1 MKNTKI
7 DTAALRRNA
16 DQASQLLKTI
26 ANPHRLM
33 ILCTLIDGELSV
45 GELNDR
51 IDVSQS
57 TLSQHL
63 AILRS
68 SGIVGTRREAQTIY
82 YSVQSGAVQSLIGCL
97 YSIYCK

>member
-1 MKNTKI
+1 MPSRKI
-7 DTAALRRNA
+7 DSIKMRHNA
-16 DQASQLLKTI
+16 EQASQLLKTI

-45 GELNDR
+45 GELNER

-63 AILRS
+63 AILRR
-68 SGIVGTRREAQTIY
+68 SGNVQTRREAQTIY
-82 YSVQSGAVQSLIGCL
+82 YSLHNREVQMLMDCL
-97 YSIYCK
+97 YTIYCE

>member
-1 MKNTKI
+1 MGSTKI
-7 DTAALRRNA
+7 DGTALRQNA
-16 DQASQLLKTI
+16 EQASQLLRI
-26 ANPHRLM
+26 VANPHRLM

-45 GELNDR
+45 GELNDC

-68 SGIVGTRREAQTIY
+68 SGLVATRRQAQTIY
-82 YSVQSGAVQSLIGCL
+82 YSVRSSEVQALIGCL
-97 YSIYCK
+97 HSIYCD

>member
-1 MKNTKI
+1 MENTKI
-7 DTAALRRNA
+7 DGSALRQNTE
-16 DQASQLLKTI
+16 QASNLLKI
-26 ANPHRLM
+26 LANPHRLM

-45 GELNDR
+45 GELNDC

-68 SGIVGTRREAQTIY
+68 SGLVATRRQAQTIY
-82 YSVQSGAVQSLIGCL
+82 YSVRSREVQALIGCL
-97 YSIYCK
+97 HSIYCE